1 MRFTDEIIFV
11 KRSSDSKYDPDLG
24 EWVEGK
30 PERTRTEVNVTD
42 IGTDRSVTVF
52 GSVKEGA
59 KVIRTQPLFSIPE
72 FDYIEFEGKTW
83 QVTTARNPSFRN
95 SLIVQEVIV
104 DESTSGVQGNRSI
117 DETPEE
123 SCDSQ

>member
-11 KRSSDSKYDPDLG
+11 KRSSDLKYDPDSSEWIEG
-24 EWVEGK
+24 EA
-30 PERTRTEVNVTD
+30 ERTLTNANVTD
-42 IGTDRSVTVF
+42 MGMDRSVTVL

-59 KVIRTQPLFSIPE
+59 KVIRTQPLFSIPK

-83 QVTTARNPSFRN
+83 QVTTARNPSFLN

-104 DESTSGVQGNRSI
+104 DESPS
-117 DETPEE
+117 
-123 SCDSQ
+123 

>member
-1 MRFTDEIIFV
+1 MRFTDEIISV
-11 KRSSDSKYDPDLG
+11 KRSSDLKYDPDSSEWIEG
-24 EWVEGK
+24 EA
-30 PERTRTEVNVTD
+30 ERTLTNANVTD
-42 IGTDRSVTVF
+42 MGMDRSVTVF

-59 KVIRTQPLFSIPE
+59 KVIRTQPLFSIPK

-104 DESTSGVQGNRSI
+104 DESPS
-117 DETPEE
+117 
-123 SCDSQ
+123 

>member
-1 MRFTDEIIFV
+1 MRFTDEIIFI
-11 KRSSDSKYDPDLG
+11 KRSSDSKYDPDLVEWIEG
-24 EWVEGK
+24 EA
-30 PERTRTEVNVTD
+30 ERTLTNANVTD
-42 IGTDRSVTVF
+42 MGADRSVTVF

-72 FDYIEFEGKTW
+72 FDYIEFEGKAW

>member
-30 PERTRTEVNVTD
+30 PERTRTEANVTD
-42 IGTDRSVTVF
+42 IGTDRSVTIF
-52 GSVKEGA
+52 GSVEEGA

-123 SCDSQ
+123 SRDSQ

>member
-30 PERTRTEVNVTD
+30 PERTRTEANVTD

-83 QVTTARNPSFRN
+83 QITTARNPSFRN

-123 SCDSQ
+123 SRDSQ

>member
-1 MRFTDEIIFV
+1 MRFTDEIIFI

-24 EWVEGK
+24 EWIEGEA
-30 PERTRTEVNVTD
+30 ERTLTNANVTD
-42 IGTDRSVTVF
+42 MGTDRSVTVF

-59 KVIRTQPLFSIPE
+59 KVIRTQPLFSVPE

-123 SCDSQ
+123 RRDSQ

>member
-30 PERTRTEVNVTD
+30 PERTRTEANVTD

-123 SCDSQ
+123 SRDSQ

>member
-1 MRFTDEIIFV
+1 MRYMDEIIFV
-11 KRSSDSKYDPDLG
+11 KRSSDSKYDSDLG
-24 EWVEGK
+24 EWIEG
-30 PERTRTEVNVTD
+30 EAEITLTNANVTD
-42 IGTDRSVTVF
+42 MGTDRSVAVF

-59 KVIRTQPLFSIPE
+59 KVIRTQPLFSIPK

-104 DESTSGVQGNRSI
+104 DESTS
-117 DETPEE
+117 
-123 SCDSQ
+123 